1 MGCLME
7 KLNRIPRSF
16 GSRIKQDIMGYTL
29 SVDWKL
35 VSPIVLC
42 ELSAETLYE
51 AIFEAVL
58 FFQEIY
64 IVNYKLYITECQ
76 H

>member
-1 MGCLME
+1 
-7 KLNRIPRSF
+7 
-16 GSRIKQDIMGYTL
+16 MGYTL